1 MDTQVKYH
9 VSGMTCGNC
18 VKHVQAK
25 LGEFADDV
33 IVTLDPPQAILMEP
47 KKDMGVLNAALAE
60 IGNYKLLPQT
70 KPKALIE
77 IPELPSDKILR
88 RAPTVLIM
96 VVAAIVLFML
106 FFKK

>member
-1 MDTQVKYH
+1 MDIQVKYQ
-9 VSGMTCGNC
+9 VAGMTCGNC

-25 LGEFADDV
+25 LSEFAEDV

-47 KKDMGVLNAALAE
+47 RMDMHALNGELAK
-60 IGNYKLLPQT
+60 IGNYRLRPQA
-70 KPKALIE
+70 PKAPIE

>member
-25 LGEFADDV
+25 LSEFAEDV
-33 IVTLDPPQAILMEP
+33 IVTLNPPQAILMEP
-47 KKDMGVLNAALAE
+47 TKDMEALNAALAE
-60 IGNYKLLPQT
+60 IGDYRLLPQAT
-70 KPKALIE
+70 PRAPIE
-77 IPELPSDKILR
+77 IPALPSDKILR
-88 RAPTVLIM
+88 RAPTVLIL

>member
-1 MDTQVKYH
+1 MNTQIKYH

-25 LGEFADDV
+25 LSEFAEDV
-33 IVTLDPPQAILMEP
+33 IVTLDPPQAILVEP
-47 KKDMGVLNAALAE
+47 QKDINALNAELAK
-60 IGNYKLLPQT
+60 IGDYRLLPQAV
-70 KPKALIE
+70 PKTPIE

-88 RAPTVLIM
+88 RAPTILII
-96 VVAAIVLFML
+96 VVAAIILLML

>member
-1 MDTQVKYH
+1 MDTQVNYQ
-9 VSGMTCGNC
+9 VSGMTCSNC

-25 LGEFADDV
+25 LSEFAEDV
-33 IVTLDPPQAILMEP
+33 IVTLDPPQAILIDP
-47 KKDMGVLNAALAE
+47 KKDINALNEELAK
-60 IGNYKLLPQT
+60 IGNYRLLP
-70 KPKALIE
+70 KAPKAPID

-96 VVAAIVLFML
+96 VVAAIVMFML

>member
-1 MDTQVKYH
+1 MDTQVKYQ

-33 IVTLDPPQAILMEP
+33 IVTLDPPQAILIEP
-47 KKDMGVLNAALAE
+47 RNDMDALNAALAE
-60 IGNYKLLPQT
+60 IGNYRLLPQAR
-70 KPKALIE
+70 PKAPIE
-77 IPELPSDKILR
+77 IPALPSDKILR
-88 RAPTVLIM
+88 HAPTVLIM

-106 FFKK
+106 FFRN

>member
-9 VSGMTCGNC
+9 VSGMTCSNC

-25 LGEFADDV
+25 LSEFTDDV

-47 KKDMGVLNAALAE
+47 KRDINTLNEALAK
-60 IGNYKLLPQT
+60 IGNYRLLPQAA
-70 KPKALIE
+70 PKAPIE

-96 VVAAIVLFML
+96 VVAAIVMFML

>member
-1 MDTQVKYH
+1 MDTQVKYQ
-9 VSGMTCGNC
+9 VSGMTCSNC

-25 LGEFADDV
+25 LSEFADDV
-33 IVTLDPPQAILMEP
+33 IVTLDPPQAILIEP
-47 KKDMGVLNAALAE
+47 KKDINALNEALAE
-60 IGNYKLLPQT
+60 IGNYRLLLQT
-70 KPKALIE
+70 APKAPIE

-96 VVAAIVLFML
+96 VIAAIVLFML

>member
-18 VKHVQAK
+18 VKHVQVK
-25 LGEFADDV
+25 LSEFADDV

-47 KKDMGVLNAALAE
+47 KKDINVLNEALAE
-60 IGNYKLLPQT
+60 IGNYQLLPQAARKT
-70 KPKALIE
+70 PIE

-88 RAPTVLIM
+88 RAPTVLIII
-96 VVAAIVLFML
+96 VAAIILFML

>member
-1 MDTQVKYH
+1 
-9 VSGMTCGNC
+9 MTCSNC

-25 LGEFADDV
+25 LSEFADDV
-33 IVTLDPPQAILMEP
+33 IVTLDPPQAILIEP
-47 KKDMGVLNAALAE
+47 KKDVGALNAALAE
-60 IGNYKLLPQT
+60 TGNYRLLPQA
-70 KPKALIE
+70 KSKAPIE

-96 VVAAIVLFML
+96 VVAAIILFML